1 MNHEFMQIL
10 LFIITLLLGVVG
22 YFLRQIHTDF
32 KGFKDLLMEFKT
44 DLAVRDE
51 REKAMSEKLQNH
63 EKRIYTIENRN

>member
-1 MNHEFMQIL
+1 MNHDFMQIL
-10 LFIITLLLGVVG
+10 LLIITLLLGVVG

-51 REKAMSEKLQNH
+51 REKAISEKLSNH
-63 EKRIYTIENRN
+63 EKRIYSIENKR